1 MQLINARLRN
11 VYNAILDDKP
21 LATTPHS
28 YGFAEVGKYLES
40 RNHEEDRSFW
50 QNYLNGA
57 ERLQMLAGAHYTSQA
72 KNRQQIEASYTGTVE
87 LHGIAKE
94 LNIAPSTIF
103 LYSLAV
109 ALQLITDQ
117 EDVSFGLL
125 LTGRTLPVSGI
136 ENIIGPCINT
146 TLCRVLLKEDKTTR
160 ESLQEF
166 QAHLDDINERGY
178 LGLVDIANAAGVDAG
193 AIANALAEYR
203 NLPASVPDSDDKDA
217 FHSADVTGDDRVTA
231 PLFIS
236 GGPSASGKLR
246 VNITADAKV
255 LPEPDAMWLAKHVSK
270 VASWIAETGAKQKL
284 SSMSIVDTEEFDLIM
299 ECAAAPSQ
307 TSSNQKNST
316 HLLHEFVEIQAKISP
331 KKIAVQ
337 FESDDFMTYEDL
349 DRRASLIASHLQSQ
363 GIGSGS
369 IVPVCMEKC
378 SIQFAYIVAVL
389 KAGAAFVPLD
399 PANPWARK
407 LFITKQVDATI
418 VITSGQAVNDPW
430 LEEGFKVLRADK
442 ELLPSNT
449 APTCPGNAT
458 PEDLAYIIFTSGST
472 GTPKGVMIRHSQ
484 VSAYIG
490 AKESMSMEP
499 ATSRRL
505 HLSSTA
511 FDASIG
517 DIFGALANGGTS
529 YLANVPKM
537 LTDFSQA
544 LDDGMANRVFITP
557 AVAQMLTGKQQPSW
571 LCHLMLGGEG
581 YSPVLRDA
589 LLPFFSVENVYGP
602 TETVV
607 TATSYHFAKDQKDT
621 YLPLGRTIGTCRI
634 YVVKPG
640 STEIQPIGAIGEICI
655 GGPQVGAGYLKDEE
669 KTNAKF
675 VSDPFVEG
683 GRMFRTG
690 DLGRLHGDAKF
701 ECVGRID
708 GQVKIRGLRIETGEI
723 EAAIAADQTVDQAKV
738 LKMQLA
744 DEVDRLVGFVVLH
757 GDDDKGADGEDELSP
772 RTLDTELA
780 NQLWA

>member
-316 HLLHEFVEIQAKISP
+316 
-331 KKIAVQ
+331 
-337 FESDDFMTYEDL
+337 
-349 DRRASLIASHLQSQ
+349 R
-363 GIGSGS
+363 IGSGS

-757 GDDDKGADGEDELSP
+757 GD
-772 RTLDTELA
+772 
-780 NQLWA
+780 